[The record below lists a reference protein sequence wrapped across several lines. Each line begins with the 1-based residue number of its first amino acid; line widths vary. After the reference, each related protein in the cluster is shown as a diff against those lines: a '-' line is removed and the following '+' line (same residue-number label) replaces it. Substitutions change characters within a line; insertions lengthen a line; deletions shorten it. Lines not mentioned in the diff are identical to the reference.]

1 MAGPLTSLKIL
12 DFTTLLPGP
21 FATMYLADLGAD
33 VLRIEAPNRPDIVR
47 MSPPYVEENIS
58 AAHATLNRSKRS
70 FALNLKHPQAPSVVQ
85 RLVKDYDIVI
95 EQFRPG
101 VMDRLG
107 VGYESLKSENSKLI
121 YCAITGYGQTGP
133 YANRAGHDSNYL
145 ALAGIMSY
153 SGRQDTG
160 PHPHGTQIAD
170 VGGGSFGAMV
180 GVLSAVIHRQLT
192 GEGQFIDVSMTDG
205 AMAWNA
211 VTGAEFLGGGELPTY
226 ENRLLN
232 GGSHYNYYRTAD
244 GRYLSVSSLE
254 PQFWHG
260 FCEAIQRSDLIDQVT
275 EPGEGMR
282 PIQAEIAKVIEGRTL
297 AEWEA
302 IFEKVDVCV
311 EPVLTLD
318 EVVEH
323 PLTQAREMIVEVK
336 GENGAARQFANPLK
350 FSKTSPEYPYYG
362 VELGHHTHEVMLE
375 LGYSD
380 AEIQAFAEG
389 GMFGTRD

>member
-1 MAGPLTSLKIL
+1 
-12 DFTTLLPGP
+12 
-21 FATMYLADLGAD
+21 MYLADLGAD

-47 MSPPYVEENIS
+47 ISPPYVEDNIS

-70 FALNLKHPQAPSVVQ
+70 LALNLKHPDAPSIVK

-107 VGYESLKSENSKLI
+107 VGYESLKAENPRLI

-133 YANRAGHDSNYL
+133 YASRAGHDSNYL

-160 PHPHGTQIAD
+160 PHPHGAQIAD
-170 VGGGSFGAMV
+170 IGGGSFGAMV
-180 GVLSAVIHRQLT
+180 GILAAVIHRQLT
-192 GEGQFIDVSMTDG
+192 GEGQLIDVSMTDG
-205 AMAWNA
+205 ALAWNA
-211 VTGAEFLGGGELPTY
+211 VTGAEYLGGAELPTY

-260 FCEAIQRSDLIDQVT
+260 FCEAIERPDLIDQVT
-275 EPGEGMR
+275 KPGEGMR
-282 PIQAEIAKVIEGRTL
+282 PIREEIAKVIACRTL
-297 AEWEA
+297 ADWEA
-302 IFEKVDVCV
+302 FFEQVDVCV
-311 EPVLTLD
+311 EAVLTLD

-323 PLTQAREMIVEVK
+323 PLTQAREMVVDVK
-336 GENGAARQFANPLK
+336 GEKGSTRQIANPLK
-350 FSKTSPEYPYYG
+350 LSKTPPEYRYYG
-362 VELGHHTHEVMLE
+362 VALGHHTQEVMSE
-375 LGYSD
+375 LGFTE
-380 AEIQAFAEG
+380 AEIQGFAES
-389 GMFGTRD
+389 GMFGQRE